1 MNSYADNDKENKNQ
15 PASFTIQKKDNKAVV
30 LPFVDTHPSVVAQM
44 QLQETANN
52 SPQVK
57 QAVQLQAMAN
67 KYSALPVQK
76 KRNEEEEILREKF
89 EPIQKKANNTG
100 LPDNLKSG
108 IENLSGY
115 SMDDVNVHYN
125 SDKPAELQAHA
136 YAQGTDIHIASGQE
150 KHLPHEAWHVVQQK
164 QGRVKPT
171 LQMKGDVPVNDD
183 AGLENEA
190 DVMGAKATQLAPK
203 KQNLLELTTPKSITF
218 DESPVQGVFKEL
230 AIAVLILFGN
240 IPRARAGWQSDNMGM
255 IGRRPLTHKLGVNQ
269 ILNTLGTGLP
279 TDHLVPDLDEHPL
292 NLGLF
297 HAQVFHNSS
306 NFSDNIGML
315 DSGLEADSPE
325 MLDKYIPYIE
335 GLDSKFLRMSTETIR
350 DRWKEKK
357 YSVTSANCQ
366 GFAREVYQQ
375 YLQIAPDK
383 PQKSWSVYVADKIV
397 EFDDAIVGHINNNV
411 KADIDKKLTAEYR
424 KKLKETLKG
433 NRFAALS
440 MHNEN
445 LSDNIDL
452 TSLIE
457 YIMNVVSE
465 KSKKEI
471 GEGVDPI
478 YTIDFLN
485 ELVLLFGKREIESQI
500 PTPSEWR
507 LSKRLVELIAR
518 KVATEIYRVLSNL

>member
-1 MNSYADNDKENKNQ
+1 MIQHQEKTSENKTQ
-15 PASFTIQKKDNKAVV
+15 V
-30 LPFVDTHPSVVAQM
+30 
-44 QLQETANN
+44 TAANIN
-52 SPQVK
+52 RGTT
-57 QAVQLQAMAN
+57 AVQLKDN
-67 KYSALPVQK
+67 REYSVVQK
-76 KRNEEEEILREKF
+76 KLSEKIADQ
-89 EPIQKKANNTG
+89 ESSPASIQRKNNTG
-100 LPDNLKSG
+100 LPNNLKSE
-108 IENLSGY
+108 IENLSGH
-115 SMDDVNVHYN
+115 SMDDVKVHYN
-125 SDKPAELQAHA
+125 SSQPAQLNAHA
-136 YAQGTDIHIASGQE
+136 YAQGSDIHIASGQE

-171 LQMKGDVPVNDD
+171 LQMKGKVNINDD
-183 AGLENEA
+183 KGLENEA
-190 DVMGAKATQLAPK
+190 DVMGVKATQLAPK

-230 AIAVLILFGN
+230 AIAALILFGN
-240 IPRARAGWQSDNMGM
+240 IPRAGWQSDNMGM

-269 ILNTLGTGLP
+269 ALNTLGTGLP
-279 TDHLVPDLDEHPL
+279 TDHLVSDLDEHPL

-306 NFSDNIGML
+306 NFSDNIGMF

-366 GFAREVYQQ
+366 RFAREVYQQ

-397 EFDDAIVGHINNNV
+397 EFDDATVGHINNNV
-411 KADIDKKLTAEYR
+411 KADIDKKLTTEYR

-485 ELVLLFGKREIESQI
+485 ELVLLFGKKEIESQI
-500 PTPSEWR
+500 PTPAEWR